1 MDVGGDGEV
10 TVLADD
16 KAAVLGGGL
25 GEAHGGR
32 GGGGGQGGHQVPI
45 QQLTGAEQVAAVFER
60 AHVVSFDMVLA
71 LANPSPLASG
81 RDPTL
86 PLLELVKKHAM
97 LVRGNWVRKSSLCG
111 LPRRLAAARDALLL
125 LLVRYGGV
133 NRMQLAQAA
142 GLGDEE
148 ALALLQPLARLDK
161 DRRMWVPASPDDAG
175 FPQRYPE
182 AVAQQAKAWRDREKD
197 REVGAIL
204 AAVGAPD
211 CPFLGP
217 MEGGGVEGAAMVVD
231 GGGGGGGGKGG
242 GGKGRRKG

>member
-1 MDVGGDGEV
+1 MV
-10 TVLADD
+10 ADD
-16 KAAVLGGGL
+16 KAAVLAGL
-25 GEAHGGR
+25 GEGHGGVGV
-32 GGGGGQGGHQVPI
+32 GGGPGGHRVPI
-45 QQLTGAEQVAAVFER
+45 QQLAGAEQVAAVFER

-71 LANPSPLASG
+71 LANPNALATAAAALASG
-81 RDPTL
+81 RDPAL
-86 PLLELVKKHAM
+86 PLLEQVMKHAV

-111 LPRRLAAARDALLL
+111 LPPRLAAARDALLL

-148 ALALLQPLARLDK
+148 VLALLQPLARLDK

-175 FPQRYPE
+175 FLHRYPE

-211 CPFLGP
+211 CPFPGP
-217 MEGGGVEGAAMVVD
+217 VEGGVEGAAVV
-231 GGGGGGGGKGG
+231 GEAGVGGGKGG